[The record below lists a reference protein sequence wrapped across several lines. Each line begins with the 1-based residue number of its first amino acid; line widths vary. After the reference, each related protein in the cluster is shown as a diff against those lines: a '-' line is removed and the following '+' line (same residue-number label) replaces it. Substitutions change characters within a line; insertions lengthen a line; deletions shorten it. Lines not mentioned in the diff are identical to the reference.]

1 MDHLDGSIGHTYY
14 QIQVKGRLDAAW
26 SDWFDHLEIAYHK
39 DYTLLTGP
47 VPDQSALLGLL
58 LKLHDLGLTVVAI
71 NPINELE
78 DLVTLNRP
86 D

>member
-1 MDHLDGSIGHTYY
+1 MNNPDGSTGCKQY

-26 SDWFDHLEIAYHK
+26 SDWFDHFEIAYHE

-71 NPINELE
+71 NPINESEL
-78 DLVTLNRP
+78 
-86 D
+86 